1 LTFLLPA
8 MPALVQEVIG
18 GWTARQIHDTVAAIA
33 RQPAYAIPVRQS
45 LFGRA
50 LRWLI
55 SRIVDI
61 LDGLGGSRDARLVV
75 IAALIVIVVTVVAR
89 MVVAQR
95 ANFRRRTGTSLRA
108 IGSARR
114 DYWVVADE
122 LAAANNFAGGCHAV
136 YLAVL
141 DMLGRSGALTLH
153 ASKTPGDYARELR
166 LRRSGAAAAFRAF
179 ARQFETAVYGPTQP
193 VAATYQALRESA
205 ERVIGSRAAA

>member
-1 LTFLLPA
+1 MTYPLPA

-18 GWTARQIHDTVAAIA
+18 GWTVRQIHDTVAAIA

-55 SRIVDI
+55 NRIADLLGAV
-61 LDGLGGSRDARLVV
+61 GGSRDARFVV
-75 IAALIVIVVTVVAR
+75 IAALAVIVLTVVAR
-89 MVVAQR
+89 FVVVRR
-95 ANFRRRTGTSLRA
+95 ADIRRRTGASLRA

-114 DYWVVADE
+114 DYWAVADE
-122 LAAANNFAGGCHAV
+122 LATAGNFVAACHAV

-141 DMLGRSGALTLH
+141 DTLARSGALALH

-166 LRRSGAAAAFRAF
+166 LRRSGAAEEFRAF
-179 ARQFETAVYGPTQP
+179 ARQFETAVFGPTQP
-193 VAATYQALRESA
+193 VASAYEALRRSA
-205 ERVIGSRAAA
+205 DRVIAQRAAA

>member
-1 LTFLLPA
+1 

-18 GWTARQIHDTVAAIA
+18 GWTVRQIHDTVAAIA
-33 RQPAYAIPVRQS
+33 RQSAYAIPVRQS

-55 SRIVDI
+55 NRIADI
-61 LDGLGGSRDARLVV
+61 LQGLGGSRDARLVV
-75 IAALIVIVVTVVAR
+75 IATVTVIVLTVVAR
-89 MVVAQR
+89 MVVVRR
-95 ANFRRRTGTSLRA
+95 ANFRRRTGASLRA

-114 DYWVVADE
+114 DYWAAADE
-122 LAAANNFAGGCHAV
+122 LAAANDFVGGCHAV

-141 DMLGRSGALTLH
+141 DALARSGALAAH

-166 LRRSGAAAAFRAF
+166 LRRSAAAAAFRAF

-193 VAATYQALRESA
+193 VAATYQALRQSA
-205 ERVIGSRAAA
+205 ERVISPRAAA